1 MFEKVKYVT
10 LNFLSQL
17 VGGADDS
24 IYTLKSRLKIYLVI
38 IGLLVVSA
46 SFIYSYFLAETL
58 QKQEVIQMYNLRQSM
73 EIKSQGSFDTLPE
86 EVKAF
91 IDNLGPNNNNI
102 PLILTDDRY
111 AIQDARNFDDI
122 ETDSMG
128 QPLDMVKAKKKLNKL
143 ISENRTPI
151 YVRDG
156 SGTITNK
163 MYFDD
168 SKILTLLRYYPFFQF
183 ILISFFIGF
192 GYLIFSAARRSEQNQ
207 VWVGMAKETAHQL
220 GTPIAAILGWIE
232 HLRAAHE
239 DDEETL
245 DVVKELENDV
255 NRLTLV
261 ADRFSKIGSA
271 PELITVNIYEELDR
285 CREYMQRRSPRK
297 VKFVFPNVN
306 ITPSAAG
313 IGTSPYLAV
322 KINAH
327 LFDWVVE
334 NLLRNSIDAMEGGEG
349 TLSATIHE
357 ESHWVSI
364 DITDT
369 GKGIPKNKFY
379 TVFQPGYTTKKR
391 GWGLGLSLAKRIIEN
406 YHGGKIFVKESEANK
421 ATTITIKMPKSTNN
435 GQRTMD
441 K

>member
-1 MFEKVKYVT
+1 MLEKMKYSI

-38 IGLLVVSA
+38 IGLLVLSA

-58 QKQEVIQMYNLRQSM
+58 QQQEVVQMYNLRQSM
-73 EIKSQGSFDTLPE
+73 ELKNQGSFDTLPE
-86 EVKAF
+86 EVKIF
-91 IDNLGPNNNNI
+91 IDNLGPNNSNI
-102 PLILTDDRY
+102 PIILTDDRY
-111 AIQDARNFDDI
+111 DIVDARNFDDI
-122 ETDSMG
+122 KTDTMG
-128 QPLDMVKAKKKLNKL
+128 RPLDKEKATKRLNKL
-143 ISENRTPI
+143 ISQNRTPI
-151 YVRDG
+151 MVRDADG
-156 SGTITNK
+156 MIISK

-168 SKILTLLRYYPFFQF
+168 SKILTLLKYYPFFQF

-239 DDEETL
+239 TDEETQ

-255 NRLTLV
+255 TRLSLV

-271 PELITVNIYEELDR
+271 PELVTVNIYEELDR

-297 VKFVFPNVN
+297 VKFQFPNVDIAPN
-306 ITPSAAG
+306 LS
-313 IGTSPYLAV
+313 V

-349 TLSATIHE
+349 TLTAKIHE
-357 ESHWVSI
+357 ETHWVSI

-406 YHGGKIFVKESEANK
+406 YHGGKIFVKESEPNK
-421 ATTITIKMPKSTNN
+421 ATTITIKMPK
-435 GQRTMD
+435 TMD

>member
-1 MFEKVKYVT
+1 MLEKMKYSI

-38 IGLLVVSA
+38 IGLLVLSA
-46 SFIYSYFLAETL
+46 SFIYSYFLANTL
-58 QKQEVIQMYNLRQSM
+58 QQQEVIQMYNLRQSM
-73 EIKSQGSFDTLPE
+73 ELKNQGSFDTLPE
-86 EVKAF
+86 EVKIF
-91 IDNLGPNNNNI
+91 IDNLGPNNSNI
-102 PLILTDDRY
+102 PIILTDDRY
-111 AIQDARNFDDI
+111 DIVDARNFDDI
-122 ETDSMG
+122 KTDTMG
-128 QPLDMVKAKKKLNKL
+128 RPLDKEKATKRLNKL
-143 ISENRTPI
+143 ISQNRTPI
-151 YVRDG
+151 MVRDADG
-156 SGTITNK
+156 MIISK

-168 SKILTLLRYYPFFQF
+168 SKILTLLKYYPFFQF

-232 HLRAAHE
+232 HLRTAHE
-239 DDEETL
+239 TDEETQ

-255 NRLTLV
+255 TRLSLV

-271 PELITVNIYEELDR
+271 PELVTVNIYEELDR

-297 VKFVFPNVN
+297 VKFQFPNVDIAPN
-306 ITPSAAG
+306 LS
-313 IGTSPYLAV
+313 V

-349 TLSATIHE
+349 TLTAKIHE
-357 ESHWVSI
+357 ETHWVSI

-369 GKGIPKNKFY
+369 GKGIPKNKFH

-406 YHGGKIFVKESEANK
+406 YHGGKIFVKESEPNK
-421 ATTITIKMPKSTNN
+421 ATTITIKMPK
-435 GQRTMD
+435 TMD

>member
-1 MFEKVKYVT
+1 MFQKLKTSVLT
-10 LNFLSQL
+10 FFSQL
-17 VGGADDS
+17 FSGADDS

-38 IGLLVVSA
+38 IGMLVVSA

-58 QKQEVIQMYNLRQSM
+58 KAQEQMQMYNFRQAL
-73 EIKSQGSFDTLPE
+73 EITADQE
-86 EVKAF
+86 EFSLMSEKGKAF
-91 IDNLGPNNNNI
+91 ISDMSSNNNNI
-102 PLILTDDRY
+102 PIILTDERY
-111 AIQDARNFDDI
+111 EIRDARNFDDI

-128 QPLDMVKAKKKLNKL
+128 TPLDSMKAKKRLNKL

-151 YVRDG
+151 FLRDDDG
-156 SGTITNK
+156 IIVGK
-163 MYFDD
+163 VYYDD
-168 SKILTLLRYYPFFQF
+168 SKILTLLKYYPFFQF

-239 DDEETL
+239 DEETL

-271 PELITVNIYEELDR
+271 PELVSVNIYEELDS

-297 VKFVFPNVN
+297 VKFQFPDLKN
-306 ITPSAAG
+306 TPP
-313 IGTSPYLAV
+313 PYLGV

-327 LFDWVVE
+327 LFDWVIE

-349 TLSATIHE
+349 TLTASIHE
-357 ESHWVSI
+357 EPQWVII

-406 YHGGKIFVKESEANK
+406 YHGGKIFVKESEPNK
-421 ATTITIKMPKSTNN
+421 STTITIKMPKANN
-435 GQRTMD
+435 RE

>member
-1 MFEKVKYVT
+1 MFEKLKYSVLT
-10 LNFLSQL
+10 FLSQL
-17 VGGADDS
+17 IGGADDS

-58 QKQEVIQMYNLRQSM
+58 QQQEVVQMYNLRQSM
-73 EIKSQGSFDTLPE
+73 ELKNQGSFDSLPE
-86 EVKAF
+86 NVKAF
-91 IDNLGPNNNNI
+91 IDQLGPNNNNI
-102 PLILTDDRY
+102 PIILTDKGY
-111 AIQDARNFDDI
+111 EIVDARNFDDI
-122 ETDSMG
+122 EVDTFG
-128 QPLDMVKAKKKLNKL
+128 RPKDMERANKKLNKL

-151 YVRDG
+151 YLRNADG
-156 SGTITNK
+156 IFGK
-163 MYFDD
+163 MYFED

-239 DDEETL
+239 DDDETL

-271 PELITVNIYEELDR
+271 PELITVNIYEELGR

-297 VKFVFPNVN
+297 VKFVFPD
-306 ITPSAAG
+306 SQALSSSDG
-313 IGTSPYLAV
+313 SGTSPYLAV

-349 TLSATIHE
+349 TLSASIYE
-357 ESHWVSI
+357 EPQWVGI

-379 TVFQPGYTTKKR
+379 TVFQPGFTTKKR

-421 ATTITIKMPKSTNN
+421 ATTITIKMPKASDN
-435 GQRTMD
+435 
-441 K
+441 KE

>member
-1 MFEKVKYVT
+1 MFQKLQTSVFT
-10 LNFLSQL
+10 FFSQL
-17 VGGADDS
+17 FSGADDS

-38 IGLLVVSA
+38 IGMLVVSA
-46 SFIYSYFLAETL
+46 SFIYSYLLAETL
-58 QKQEVIQMYNLRQSM
+58 KSQELVQMYNFRQAI
-73 EIKSQGSFDTLPE
+73 EIAGQDDFLTMSEKG
-86 EVKAF
+86 KAF
-91 IDNLGPNNNNI
+91 IADMSSNNNNI
-102 PLILTDDRY
+102 PLMLTDERY
-111 AIQDARNFDDI
+111 EIQDARNFDDI
-122 ETDSMG
+122 ATDSLG
-128 QPLDMVKAKKKLNKL
+128 KPLDMEKAKKKLNQL

-151 YVRDG
+151 YLRDDNG
-156 SGTITNK
+156 MIAGK
-163 MYFDD
+163 VYYDD

-239 DDEETL
+239 DHEETL
-245 DVVKELENDV
+245 EVVKELENDV
-255 NRLTLV
+255 TRLSLV

-271 PELITVNIYEELDR
+271 PELVPVNIYEELDS

-297 VKFVFPNVN
+297 VKFHFPDLKN
-306 ITPSAAG
+306 TPP
-313 IGTSPYLAV
+313 PYLGV

-349 TLSATIHE
+349 TLTANIHE
-357 ESHWVSI
+357 DPQWVII

-369 GKGIPKNKFY
+369 GKGIPKNKFH

-406 YHGGKIFVKESEANK
+406 YHGGKIYVKESEPNK
-421 ATTITIKMPKSTNN
+421 ATTITIKMPKANN
-435 GQRTMD
+435 I
-441 K
+441 

>member
-1 MFEKVKYVT
+1 MFEKLKYSVLT
-10 LNFLSQL
+10 FLSQL
-17 VGGADDS
+17 IGGADDS

-58 QKQEVIQMYNLRQSM
+58 QQQEIVQMYNLRQSM
-73 EIKSQGSFDTLPE
+73 ELKNQNSFDSLPE
-86 EVKAF
+86 NVKAF
-91 IDNLGPNNNNI
+91 IDQLGPNNNNI
-102 PLILTDDRY
+102 PIILTDDRY
-111 AIQDARNFDDI
+111 EIQDARNFDDI
-122 ETDSMG
+122 EVDTLGRPKNMA
-128 QPLDMVKAKKKLNKL
+128 LAKKKLNKL
-143 ISENRTPI
+143 IGENRTPI
-151 YVRDG
+151 YVRDIDG
-156 SGTITNK
+156 MIVGK
-163 MYFDD
+163 VYYDD

-239 DDEETL
+239 DDDETL

-271 PELITVNIYEELDR
+271 PELIPVNIYEELDR

-297 VKFVFPNVN
+297 VKFVFPDINS
-306 ITPSAAG
+306 TPQ
-313 IGTSPYLAV
+313 YLSV

-349 TLSATIHE
+349 TLSASIYE
-357 ESHWVSI
+357 EPQWVGI

-369 GKGIPKNKFY
+369 GKGIPKNKFQ
-379 TVFQPGYTTKKR
+379 TVFQPGFTTKKR

-406 YHGGKIFVKESEANK
+406 YHGGKIFVKESEPNK
-421 ATTITIKMPKSTNN
+421 ATTISIKMPKVKNN
-435 GQRTMD
+435 FDTD
-441 K
+441 IKKL

>member
-1 MFEKVKYVT
+1 MLEKMKYSI

-38 IGLLVVSA
+38 IGLLVLSA

-58 QKQEVIQMYNLRQSM
+58 QQQEVVQMYNLRQSM
-73 EIKSQGSFDTLPE
+73 ELKNQGSFDTLPE
-86 EVKAF
+86 EVKIF
-91 IDNLGPNNNNI
+91 IDNLGPNNSNI
-102 PLILTDDRY
+102 PIILTDDRY
-111 AIQDARNFDDI
+111 DIVDARNFDDI
-122 ETDSMG
+122 KTDTMG
-128 QPLDMVKAKKKLNKL
+128 RPLDKEKATKRLNKL
-143 ISENRTPI
+143 ISQNRTPI
-151 YVRDG
+151 MVRDADG
-156 SGTITNK
+156 MIISK

-168 SKILTLLRYYPFFQF
+168 SKILTLLKYYPFFQF

-239 DDEETL
+239 TDEETQ

-255 NRLTLV
+255 TRLSLV

-271 PELITVNIYEELDR
+271 PELVTVNIYEELDR

-297 VKFVFPNVN
+297 VKFQFPNVDIAPN
-306 ITPSAAG
+306 LS
-313 IGTSPYLAV
+313 V

-349 TLSATIHE
+349 TLTAKIHE
-357 ESHWVSI
+357 ETHWVSI

-406 YHGGKIFVKESEANK
+406 YHGGKIFVKDSEPNK
-421 ATTITIKMPKSTNN
+421 ATTITIKMPKT
-435 GQRTMD
+435 TD

>member
-1 MFEKVKYVT
+1 MFEKLKYSVLT
-10 LNFLSQL
+10 FLSQL
-17 VGGADDS
+17 IGGADDS

-58 QKQEVIQMYNLRQSM
+58 QQQEIVQMYNLRQSM
-73 EIKSQGSFDTLPE
+73 ELKNQNSFDSLPE
-86 EVKAF
+86 NVKAF
-91 IDNLGPNNNNI
+91 IDQLGPNNNNI
-102 PLILTDDRY
+102 PIILTDDRY
-111 AIQDARNFDDI
+111 EIQDARNFDDI
-122 ETDSMG
+122 EVDTLGRPKNMA
-128 QPLDMVKAKKKLNKL
+128 LAKKKLNKL
-143 ISENRTPI
+143 IGENRTPI
-151 YVRDG
+151 YVRDIDG
-156 SGTITNK
+156 MIVGK
-163 MYFDD
+163 VYYDD

-239 DDEETL
+239 DDDETL

-271 PELITVNIYEELDR
+271 PELIPVNIYQELDR

-297 VKFVFPNVN
+297 VKFVFPDINS
-306 ITPSAAG
+306 TPQ
-313 IGTSPYLAV
+313 YLSV

-349 TLSATIHE
+349 TLSASIYE
-357 ESHWVSI
+357 EPQWVGI

-369 GKGIPKNKFY
+369 GKGIPKNKFH
-379 TVFQPGYTTKKR
+379 TVFQPGFTTKKR

-406 YHGGKIFVKESEANK
+406 YHGGKIFVKESEPNK
-421 ATTITIKMPKSTNN
+421 ATTISIKMPKVKNN
-435 GQRTMD
+435 
-441 K
+441 

>member
-1 MFEKVKYVT
+1 MLEKMKYSI

-38 IGLLVVSA
+38 IGLLVLSA
-46 SFIYSYFLAETL
+46 SFIYSYFLANTL
-58 QKQEVIQMYNLRQSM
+58 QQQEVIQMYNLRQSM
-73 EIKSQGSFDTLPE
+73 ELKNQGSFDTLPE
-86 EVKAF
+86 DVKIF
-91 IDNLGPNNNNI
+91 IDNLGPNNSNI
-102 PLILTDDRY
+102 PIILTDDRY
-111 AIQDARNFDDI
+111 DIVDARNFDDI

-128 QPLDMVKAKKKLNKL
+128 RPLDMPKAKKRLNKL
-143 ISENRTPI
+143 ISQNRTPI
-151 YVRDG
+151 FVRDADG
-156 SGTITNK
+156 MIMSK

-168 SKILTLLRYYPFFQF
+168 SKILTLLKYYPFFQF

-239 DDEETL
+239 TDEETQ

-255 NRLTLV
+255 TRLSLV

-271 PELITVNIYEELDR
+271 PELVTVNIYEELDR

-297 VKFVFPNVN
+297 VKFDFPNLNV
-306 ITPSAAG
+306 IPPPDG
-313 IGTSPYLAV
+313 IGTSPYLGV

-349 TLSATIHE
+349 TLTAKIHE
-357 ESHWVSI
+357 ETHWVSI

-369 GKGIPKNKFY
+369 GKGIPKNKFH

-406 YHGGKIFVKESEANK
+406 YHGGKIFVKDSEPNK
-421 ATTITIKMPKSTNN
+421 ATTITIKMPKAT
-435 GQRTMD
+435 D

>member
-1 MFEKVKYVT
+1 MFDKLKYFV

-17 VGGADDS
+17 IGGADDS

-58 QKQEVIQMYNLRQSM
+58 QQQEVVQMYNLRQSM
-73 EIKSQGSFDTLPE
+73 EIKNQNSFDTLPE

-111 AIQDARNFDDI
+111 EIQDMRNFDDI

-128 QPLDMVKAKKKLNKL
+128 RPLNMEKAKKRLNKL
-143 ISENRTPI
+143 ISEDRKPI
-151 YVRDG
+151 NVRDADG
-156 SGTITNK
+156 MIMSK
-163 MYFDD
+163 MYFED

-239 DDEETL
+239 DNEETL

-271 PELITVNIYEELDR
+271 PELIPVNIYEELDR

-297 VKFVFPNVN
+297 VKFVFPDAHS
-306 ITPSAAG
+306 TPP
-313 IGTSPYLAV
+313 TYLGV
-322 KINAH
+322 KINVH

-349 TLSATIHE
+349 TLTATIYE
-357 ESHWVSI
+357 EPHWIGI

-379 TVFQPGYTTKKR
+379 TVFQPGFTTKKR

-406 YHGGKIFVKESEANK
+406 YHGGKIFVKESEPNK
-421 ATTITIKMPKSTNN
+421 ATTISIKMPKVKVT
-435 GQRTMD
+435 
-441 K
+441 